1 MELAE
6 TRLEWERGEAESREL
21 QRVATAKSDFLT
33 TVSHEL
39 RTPLTNILAFADMLK
54 RNKLGNLIEKQER
67 QLGIIQRS
75 GR

>member
-1 MELAE
+1 
-6 TRLEWERGEAESREL
+6 
-21 QRVATAKSDFLT
+21 
-33 TVSHEL
+33 
-39 RTPLTNILAFADMLK
+39 MLK